1 VIKKRWSVAIALV
14 IGVLASSFFLRT
26 NVIQST
32 STAATP
38 TTTGAAPWFAPYA
51 YTGLAMPS
59 FPSRHVVLSFIT
71 GNGCTPTWNGTP
83 LASATTI
90 NTRIAQAQAIGNE
103 VIASFGGE
111 TGPDLAV
118 SCTDPAQ
125 LAASYQTV
133 ISRYGL
139 KTIEFDVES
148 AALDPT
154 AGARRAQAIAT
165 VQKATHVTVW
175 LTLAVTPTGL
185 LPNSLAVVKQM
196 MAAGV
201 TVSGVN
207 VMAFDYGPLAAG
219 QTELSASES
228 AVVDTAPQI
237 APLGLG
243 WSELGATI
251 MVGNTDT
258 PGQVWSL
265 AAAQSFWSF
274 AYTHRLG
281 RLSEWSL
288 NRDQPCSGQPQ
299 PSNSCSGVTQ
309 QAEQFSHILGNN

>member
-1 VIKKRWSVAIALV
+1 VIKKKWSVAIALV
-14 IGVLASSFFLRT
+14 IGVLASGFFFQRSVT
-26 NVIQST
+26 QST

-38 TTTGAAPWFAPYA
+38 TTGAAPRFAPYA

-71 GNGCTPTWNGTP
+71 ANGCTPTWNGTP
-83 LASATTI
+83 LAAATTV
-90 NTRIAQAQAIGNE
+90 NTRITQAQAIGDE

-111 TGPDLAV
+111 SGPDLAV
-118 SCTDPAQ
+118 SCTNPTQ

-139 KTIEFDVES
+139 KTIDLDVES

-165 VQKATHVTVW
+165 VQKTTHVAVW
-175 LTLAVTPTGL
+175 LTLGVAPTGL

-219 QTELSASES
+219 QTELSVSES
-228 AVVDTAPQI
+228 AVSDTESQI
-237 APLGLG
+237 APLGLS

-258 PGQVWSL
+258 TGQQWSL

-274 AYTHRLG
+274 AYGHRLG

-288 NRDQPCSGQPQ
+288 NRDQQCSGTQPH